1 MLCMHDLLFVFFFCF
16 FKQKTADDMRISDW
30 SSDVCSSDLRCI
42 INAQMQRNA
51 NSRHGVEDIM
61 TAGHGHF
68 DALDPPRGT
77 VAVADHHIE
86 AIAAGHWLDILPANV
101 GLRAE
106 AISNHARSE
115 EHTSELQSLMRISYA
130 VFCLKKKKK
139 K

>member
-1 MLCMHDLLFVFFFCF
+1 
-16 FKQKTADDMRISDW
+16 
-30 SSDVCSSDLRCI
+30 
-42 INAQMQRNA
+42 MQRNA

-106 AISNHARSE
+106 AISNHSAVLHPRQDCLHFRMIE
-115 EHTSELQSLMRISYA
+115 AEQSCA
-130 VFCLKKKKK
+130 VKQDIANKFDKGVLHPVEDAIMENGRAKV
-139 K
+139 

>member
-1 MLCMHDLLFVFFFCF
+1 
-16 FKQKTADDMRISDW
+16 
-30 SSDVCSSDLRCI
+30 
-42 INAQMQRNA
+42 MQRNA

-77 VAVADHHIE
+77 VPVADHHIE

-106 AISNHARSE
+106 AISNHA
-115 EHTSELQSLMRISYA
+115 A
-130 VFCLKKKKK
+130 VLHPRQDCLHFRQIEAEQKCALKRDIATKFNKAVLHPVEAEK
-139 K
+139 MFEMFGIDI